1 MSAPP
6 LPEAF
11 GNYALG
17 DFVEV
22 VSPADVSW
30 LPQTAGWAW
39 VGIALLLFAGH
50 RGWRALRHWYRNRYR
65 REAASRLR
73 QIDIDSAGIE
83 LVAEIN
89 KLLKLAAMAAYSR
102 EAVASLY
109 GAEWMDFLNSRCPQ
123 PAFTPDQQSLLTSG
137 VYRQQALDAS
147 TGRSLVAS
155 SLSWIREHQEA
166 ASA

>member
-22 VSPADVSW
+22 VSPADISW
-30 LPQTAGWAW
+30 LPQTAGWTW
-39 VGIALLLFAGH
+39 VGIALSLFAGH
-50 RGWRALRHWYRNRYR
+50 RVWRALGHWYRNRYR

-73 QIDIDSAGIE
+73 QINIGAAGTE

-109 GAEWMDFLNSRCPQ
+109 GTEWIDFLNSQCPQ
-123 PAFTPDQQSLLTSG
+123 PAFSSEQQDLLTNG
-137 VYRQQALDAS
+137 VYRQQLLDTS
-147 TGRSLVAS
+147 TGRSLLDAS
-155 SLSWIREHQEA
+155 LTWIKEHREA
-166 ASA
+166 VNG